1 MMRDVGVIFRREM
14 GAYFHSPI
22 AYIFIIVFLML
33 TAGFYTNGFF
43 LTGIADMRDFFGT
56 LPLFL
61 LFFIPALTMRLW
73 AEDQRLGTFELLMTL
88 PMKPA
93 SIVLGKYFASLAF
106 YGIALAGTLTIPLS
120 LFWIGS
126 PDGGAIFCGYLG
138 ALLLGALFLAVGI
151 FISGLFRDQIAAFV
165 LALLAC
171 SFFVLAGTPF
181 FVAILDGWIPW
192 FGGLGSLVG
201 NAFSVTTH
209 FEGIQRGVIGLS
221 DVIFFLSFSAVFL
234 VLNTVSLEGRKY

>member
-22 AYIFIIVFLML
+22 AYIFIVVFLLL
-33 TAGFYTNGFF
+33 TSGFYTNGFF

-56 LPLFL
+56 LPLYL

-88 PMKPA
+88 PMKPS
-93 SIVLGKYFASLAF
+93 SIVLGKFLASLAF
-106 YGIALAGTLTIPLS
+106 YVIALACTLTIPVS
-120 LFWIGS
+120 LLWIGR
-126 PDGGAIFCGYLG
+126 PDLGQIACGYLG
-138 ALLLGALFLAVGI
+138 AVLLGALFLSVGI
-151 FISGLFRDQIAAFV
+151 FVSGLFKDQIAAFV

-181 FVAILDGWIPW
+181 FVAILDGWIP
-192 FGGLGSLVG
+192 GLGSALSG
-201 NAFSVTTH
+201 AFAVSER
-209 FEGIQRGVIGLS
+209 FEGIQRGVIGVG
-221 DVIFFLSFSAVFL
+221 DMVFFLSFSAVFL
-234 VLNTVSLEGRKY
+234 VLNAVSLEGRKY